1 MSQRDVKEYPSNSL
15 RTRVT
20 IGEQPVEEKR
30 VVSKVISGEVK
41 SKKKSVWTK
50 AKVAFFGEETIDVG
64 EYLMYD
70 VLIPSA
76 KELVDALISSIKD
89 AYLWGGQSST
99 SNSRLS
105 RRAGQSVFNYN
116 SISSVRRNVVSSLN
130 NNVRQAP
137 VAQART
143 RVNLDDLVFTKRVDA
158 EEVLANLRFLI
169 EQYHVAGVSD
179 LYSLIG
185 MPTEYTDQKW
195 GWDDLRIAEIRRV
208 RDGYLLVL
216 PQPSVI

>member
-1 MSQRDVKEYPSNSL
+1 MSQRDIKEYPSNSL
-15 RTRVT
+15 RTKVT
-20 IGEQPVEEKR
+20 LVEPTEEKR
-30 VVSKVISGEVK
+30 VVTKVISGGVTA
-41 SKKKSVWTK
+41 KKKSVWAK

-89 AYLWGGQSST
+89 AYLWGGQSSA

-105 RRAGQSVFNYN
+105 RRGGASVFNYN

-130 NNVRQAP
+130 SAARQAP
-137 VAQART
+137 IAQKQARIS
-143 RVNLDDLVFTKRVDA
+143 LDDLVFDKRVDA
-158 EEVLANLRFLI
+158 EEVLASLRILI
-169 EQYHVAGVSD
+169 EQYHIAGVSD

-185 MPTEYTDQKW
+185 QTTEYTDQRW

-208 RDGYLLVL
+208 RNGYLLVL
-216 PQPSVI
+216 PAPAVI